1 MSGGADA
8 FSDDDSDRRITDINV
23 TPLVDITL
31 VLLIIFMVTTT
42 YIVNPTI
49 KVDLPKA
56 ASGSEQMRT
65 TLALTL
71 SKEGGLYLN
80 GEKSDEGA
88 VTRFIGDELPKNPD
102 LQAIIAAD
110 RIVPHGNVVRVID
123 IVKRA
128 GVRKFAINVESPAA
142 LGSTPAPVDPSAPA
156 APTDPSA
163 PAGSAA
169 PGAPPG
175 EPAAPGGGAAPP
187 ARPNER

>member
-1 MSGGADA
+1 MAGGADA
-8 FSDDDSDRRITDINV
+8 FSDDDSDRRIVDINV

-65 TLALTL
+65 TLALTI

-88 VTRFIGDELPKNPD
+88 VTRYIGSELPKNPD

-110 RIVPHGNVVRVID
+110 KIVPHGSVVRVID
-123 IVKRA
+123 LVKRA
-128 GVRKFAINVESPAA
+128 GVRKFAINVESPGA
-142 LGSTPAPVDPSAPA
+142 LGNSAPTPVVPA
-156 APTDPSA
+156 TPS
-163 PAGSAA
+163 
-169 PGAPPG
+169 
-175 EPAAPGGGAAPP
+175 GGATE
-187 ARPNER
+187 NKM

>member
-142 LGSTPAPVDPSAPA
+142 LGSTPPADPSAPA